1 MFIDTGIHLLLLGL
15 KNILVHRLRSALTVL
30 GIILGVASVIIMLA
44 VGEAARF
51 QALSQ
56 IEQLGAT
63 NIIVRSVKPL
73 DKPKQSNQRQLL
85 LSYGL
90 KFADLE
96 KIEQIPHVRSI
107 TPLRE
112 FRRDICFQ
120 NQKLSGRVV
129 AVMPGYLE
137 ANGLKIAQGRWLTQR
152 DHELIANNAVIGS
165 ETASRLFPFQDPIG
179 KAVTVNN
186 LSFVVVGVTEKRA
199 ASAGVGSSLSAQ
211 DYNRDIYIPFA
222 TDQARVG
229 KMLFQMRAG
238 SIEFEMLEMSQVS
251 LAIDRIENVRRT
263 AEVIQD
269 LMDRYHPDQDV
280 AVVIP
285 LDLIEK
291 AEQTQR
297 LFTMVLGAIASI
309 SLMVGGIGIMNIMLA
324 TVTERTKEIGIR
336 RALGAKQRD
345 IIWQF
350 LTETMVLSSAGGI
363 LGVALGVGGAIS
375 VNEFFQF
382 PTILTTWSL
391 TLAFAVSLVLGLL
404 FGIYP
409 AIRAAHMDPIEAL
422 RHE

>member
-1 MFIDTGIHLLLLGL
+1 MFFDTSLHLLRLGL

-30 GIILGVASVIIMLA
+30 GIVLGVASVIIMLA

-63 NIIVRSVKPL
+63 NVIVRSVKPME
-73 DKPKQSNQRQLL
+73 KPKQSNQRQLL
-85 LSYGL
+85 LTYGL
-90 KFADLE
+90 TKGDLDRLE
-96 KIEQIPHVRSI
+96 SIPHVKSA

-112 FRRDICFQ
+112 FRREISYKERKID
-120 NQKLSGRVV
+120 GRIVS
-129 AVMPGYLE
+129 VMPHYFE
-137 ANGLKIAQGRWLTQR
+137 ANGLQLAHGRLLTPR
-152 DHELIANNAVIGS
+152 DHDLVANVAVIGS
-165 ETASRLFPFQDPIG
+165 ETADRLFPVDDPIG
-179 KAVTVNN
+179 RSINVNN
-186 LSFVVVGVTEKRA
+186 QFFIVIGVTAYRA

-211 DYNRDIYIPFA
+211 DYNRDVYIPFS
-222 TDQARVG
+222 TDQQRIG
-229 KMLFQMRAG
+229 KLLFNRRAG
-238 SIEFEMLEMSQVS
+238 AIELEKLEISQVS
-251 LAIDRIENVRRT
+251 LAIDGIDQVRRT

-297 LFTMVLGAIASI
+297 LFTLVLGAIASI

-324 TVTERTKEIGIR
+324 TVTERTREIGIR

-350 LTETMVLSSAGGI
+350 LTETMVLSSVGGT
-363 LGVALGVGGAIS
+363 LGVMLGVGGAMG
-375 VNEFFQF
+375 VNEFFEF

-391 TLAFAVSLVLGLL
+391 LLAFSVSIVLGLF

-409 AIRAAHMDPIEAL
+409 AVRAAQLDPIEAL